1 MKIQITGGV
10 LFTSIHKNYYI
21 SKCTYTVSSDRF
33 ALWLFSLMFSY
44 LLREAM
50 CSSERPPSP
59 SSTMNNLSLS
69 SLGCTGKLLRKMSVK
84 RMEEKTS
91 CFCLPHTHTQ
101 TRTHSFINSYLN
113 MHIKHTHTE
122 SLPTDKMEI
131 FLPMMKNLQM
141 HLEGKK
147 APSIITSAYKFYR
160 STCKLIYI
168 TTNLN

>member
-1 MKIQITGGV
+1 MAFFIDVFIPPERSNV
-10 LFTSIHKNYYI
+10 FI
-21 SKCTYTVSSDRF
+21 
-33 ALWLFSLMFSY
+33 
-44 LLREAM
+44 REASFSFINNEQFVLELFRLHWETFEENV
-50 CSSERPPSP
+50 CEKNGRKNKLFLSP
-59 SSTMNNLSLS
+59 S
-69 SLGCTGKLLRKMSVK
+69 
-84 RMEEKTS
+84 
-91 CFCLPHTHTQ
+91 HTHTQ